1 MVDTQFD
8 ELQLFD
14 GQVHAEG
21 LKPSEMEVLRND
33 LLKREDV
40 ASAVIAG
47 SYSAIAVNGHDT
59 LEETVNVQVFE
70 KPEMIQ
76 SCYELRTRIGHEP
89 LIPDNEG
96 VIINEKLAENLG
108 LQAGDT
114 IIVESKTG
122 IRKEVRISAV
132 TEMYIQHYM
141 FMTQQ
146 YYAKVFGSTISQD
159 TLMVD
164 IAGDVQVSRA
174 FQKEIVNDDRVSG
187 VQFYDTILE
196 NFKSMVNSLD
206 LIVWAL
212 IISSMSLAFVVLGN
226 LTNINI
232 SERQREI
239 ATLKVLGFRK
249 KEVEDYIFKENNV
262 LTGLGALAGIPIGQ
276 VLHHFIMRQVEM
288 DYVMFGRSVA
298 VSSNILSVLL
308 TVLFGMLV
316 NFFMRKKLQAIEM
329 VESLKSVE

>member
-1 MVDTQFD
+1 MKHYLETVDAVFQ
-8 ELQLFD
+8 EVQSSE
-14 GQVHAEG
+14 AG
-21 LKPSEMEVLRND
+21 LTSQEAAARLERNGKNKLKEAKKD
-33 LLKREDV
+33 SMLKRFFNQMKDPMIIILLV
-40 ASAVIAG
+40 AAV
-47 SYSAIAVNGHDT
+47 
-59 LEETVNVQVFE
+59 
-70 KPEMIQ
+70 
-76 SCYELRTRIGHEP
+76 
-89 LIPDNEG
+89 
-96 VIINEKLAENLG
+96 
-108 LQAGDT
+108 
-114 IIVESKTG
+114 
-122 IRKEVRISAV
+122 ISAV

-288 DYVMFGRSVA
+288 DYVMFGRSVDP
-298 VSSNILSVLL
+298 SSNVIAFFM
-308 TVLFGMLV
+308 TILFGVLV
-316 NFFMRKKLQAIEM
+316 NFFMRKRLQSIEM